1 MPTPP
6 TLRRRRTDR
15 ARIRHVFLRARPW
28 YGLGETA
35 EVLGMT
41 AESVREAIEDGV
53 IDAVDFEGDLR
64 IAWQELVVLGVLYR
78 WTPRMVNTAVPRQH
92 VPPLARS
99 VRKPTDLPQYLWKL
113 LDIIATERAAAEE
126 REIAISDV
134 IEEAIHHALLD
145 QPLRSLEQRIP
156 GIRLAAAWP
165 LIWDV

>member
-1 MPTPP
+1 MLTPP
-6 TLRRRRTDR
+6 TPRRRRTDR

-28 YGLGETA
+28 YGLGEAA
-35 EVLGMT
+35 EVLAMT
-41 AESVREAIEDGV
+41 EDQVKEAIEDGV
-53 IDAVDFEGDLR
+53 IDAVDFEGDPR

-78 WTPRMVNTAVPRQH
+78 WTPRLIATAVPRQH

-99 VRKPTDLPQYLWKL
+99 VRKPIDLPHYLWEL
-113 LDIIATERAAAEE
+113 LALVTTERTVAEE
-126 REIAISDV
+126 RELTVSDI

-145 QPLRSLEQRIP
+145 KTPRALEQRLP